1 MNGLVRESKA
11 NNRLRGFFRE
21 PLLHFIV
28 IGAALFVL
36 FGVFGDDTAARD
48 DVIRV
53 TAADVDRLRSRW
65 TSQYKRPP
73 TADELRGIVDQHV
86 REEVLNREARLLG
99 LDKDDVVIR
108 RRLVQKVEF
117 LTEDFATAVPP
128 TDAEIAEYYEENSEK
143 YRVPE
148 GATFSHVY
156 FNADRRGMQGAVAAA
171 NELRDRLLASGDPSK
186 RPEDAGDPFVLPL
199 DFYARARPEVAELFG
214 ATDFTEQVFNADPGQ
229 WTGPLLSAYGVHIVY
244 VHETTPSRL
253 PALEDVSGEAR
264 RDLVSQRRRNANETF
279 YNTLLSKYTV
289 IVETEGDE

>member
-1 MNGLVRESKA
+1 MKREFEDKVHP
-11 NNRLRGFFRE
+11 LRGFLRE
-21 PLLHFIV
+21 PLLHFLV

-36 FGVFGDDTAARD
+36 FAVFGDDTVARD

-53 TAADVDRLRSRW
+53 TAADVDRLRARW

-73 TADELRGIVDQHV
+73 TRDELRGIVDQHV

-108 RRLVQKVEF
+108 RRLAQKVEF

-128 TDAEIAEYYEENSEK
+128 TDAEIAAYYEENREK

-156 FNADRRGMQGAVAAA
+156 FNADRRGMKGAVAAA
-171 NELRDRLLASGDPSK
+171 NEVRDRMLASSDPSV
-186 RPEDAGDPFVLPL
+186 RPDAAGDPFVLPL
-199 DFYARARPEVAELFG
+199 DFHARSRPEVEELFG
-214 ATDFTEQVFNADPGQ
+214 PTDFTERVFTAEPGK

-244 VHETTPSRL
+244 VHETTPSWLR
-253 PALEDVSGEAR
+253 ALEDVRADAR
-264 RDLVSQRRRNANETF
+264 RDLVSQRRRNASATF
-279 YNTLLSKYTV
+279 YNSMLERYTV
-289 IVETEGDE
+289 IIETQGDE